1 MFKFKWDDSNKH
13 SAKQVEKSEFPK
25 ASQICPTD
33 FSDISV
39 VSVGIFSGKWMSI
52 SMPKNFSRLFH
63 GNIFL
68 RWFGCGRRELGYSEW
83 EWWEG

>member
-39 VSVGIFSGKWMSI
+39 VSVGIFSGRWISI
-52 SMPKNFSRLFH
+52 SMPKKFFS
-63 GNIFL
+63 
-68 RWFGCGRRELGYSEW
+68 SV
-83 EWWEG
+83 

>member
-1 MFKFKWDDSNKH
+1 MIATNIQPSRLK
-13 SAKQVEKSEFPK
+13 KSESPK

-52 SMPKNFSRLFH
+52 SMPKKFFSSVSWEY
-63 GNIFL
+63 IFEMVWL
-68 RWFGCGRRELGYSEW
+68 REERTWL
-83 EWWEG
+83 